1 MQMGLARRK
10 KPPRRKSIR
19 ERCVCGGRIGLWKE
33 TGVLELANL
42 RWSQILTS
50 QDLCGLSPINLCAS
64 NALSGRDADQYAA
77 TLFLHDS
84 DACHDVVAGY

>member
-1 MQMGLARRK
+1 MQMGMARRK
-10 KPPRRKSIR
+10 SHRDASQFGSSACVAVELGCGRRQR
-19 ERCVCGGRIGLWKE
+19 
-33 TGVLELANL
+33 VLELANL